1 MMKYL
6 VCLLVFLPCLSI
18 AQTNTSD
25 IVYTKSI
32 ENKKK
37 QCAEVIAATQAFAKQ
52 NRMVF
57 FHFRSYT
64 KNKLDKSIDTGTHG
78 FQAMNENS
86 VSTRC
91 EWIYQGNK
99 KNGCV
104 VLKGEISFVCNANEI
119 EIELKKLHYYK
130 YYYENET
137 LVLKNEGSYQEL
149 DMCKYC
155 NASGMKIGE
164 FVHDNF
170 LRVAASYTAYLKKHD

>member
-6 VCLLVFLPCLSI
+6 VCLLLFLPGLLL
-18 AQTNTSD
+18 AQNNSSD
-25 IVYTKSI
+25 VVYTKTF

-37 QCAEVIAATQAFAKQ
+37 QCADAISVTGDFAK
-52 NRMVF
+52 NNKMVF
-57 FHFRSYT
+57 FHLRSYT
-64 KNKLDKSIDTGTHG
+64 KDKLDKSIDTGRYG
-78 FQAMNENS
+78 FHSATENRI
-86 VSTRC
+86 STRC

-104 VLKGEISFVCNANEI
+104 VLRGEILFSCQENGI
-119 EIELKKLHYYK
+119 EMELRKLHYYK
-130 YYYENET
+130 YYYENGSP
-137 LVLKNEGSYQEL
+137 LLKNEGGYQEL

-170 LRVAASYTAYLKKHD
+170 LRVAASYAAYLKKHN